1 MRYDQPFCIIGS
13 KGKFHPSYRFYL
25 PALEPLNTKD
35 IQPEPTIKP
44 KVIQLRFDK
53 GALNLNRRVAE
64 LENAN
69 RYLLKKIKE
78 LTAKASNRKTYDI
91 K

>member
-69 RYLLKKIKE
+69 RYLLRKIKQ
-78 LTAKASNRKTYDI
+78 LTVYASRRRRKDI
-91 K
+91 I